1 MTISGRRQYLKGIE
15 FEIDEFVKKKPTE
28 SNGAKK
34 KYGLNVLINN
44 RRNKDLT
51 LDEEEEKMDGLSM
64 VDRFQVDEHKVDG

>member
-1 MTISGRRQYLKGIE
+1 MTISGRIRYLKGIE
-15 FEIDEFVKKKPTE
+15 FEIDRSVKKKPTE

>member
-64 VDRFQVDEHKVDG
+64 VDRFQVDGHKVDR